1 MVGEED
7 GVTQTCIALCLT
19 FFYECVNI
27 LPFNMAPK
35 RKQGSSDGRAW
46 KKRKAITM
54 EMKLDII
61 ERSKNGE
68 TATNIGRL
76 LGLSR
81 TTVATIK
88 RYE

>member
-1 MVGEED
+1 
-7 GVTQTCIALCLT
+7 
-19 FFYECVNI
+19 
-27 LPFNMAPK
+27 MAPK
-35 RKQGSSDGRAW
+35 RKQGSADGRAS